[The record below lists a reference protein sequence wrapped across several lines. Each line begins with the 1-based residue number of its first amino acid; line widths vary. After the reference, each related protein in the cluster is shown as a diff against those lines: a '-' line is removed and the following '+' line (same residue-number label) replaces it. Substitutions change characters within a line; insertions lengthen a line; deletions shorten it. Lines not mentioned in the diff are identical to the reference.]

1 MIVNYK
7 TATPSL
13 KFLEEKFKKSYLDF
27 DIKDYEDIINNR
39 ELAENGRVKSSYLII
54 ELATICGH
62 FADNRQRKI
71 IDEHDA
77 YLIAFNGW
85 NIANSVVSK
94 CLSNKELYK
103 VLIDNTKKLQQHF
116 KNEDISV
123 NRSDIIWLLY
133 CCYRLKLSYYKGFNY
148 HMEGFNTYHVGIEYK
163 LQIMATGEGV

>member
-13 KFLEEKFKKSYLDF
+13 KFLEEKFKKLCLDF
-27 DIKDYEDIINNR
+27 DIKDYADMIDSR

-62 FADNRQRKI
+62 FADSNQREV

-85 NIANSVVSK
+85 NIANSFISK
-94 CLSNKELYK
+94 GLSDKELYK
-103 VLIDNTKKLQQHF
+103 ILVENIKNLQQHF
-116 KNEDISV
+116 KNEDVSV

-148 HMEGFNTYHVGIEYK
+148 HMEGFNTYHDGTEYR
-163 LQIMATGEGV
+163 LQIMVTGEGV